1 MDSDLGYRLSPT
13 LSQQQQKH
21 SIIISHRPN
30 KPLAQR
36 RRHVEQRLV
45 QHPQTTTPTIE
56 STKEKAT
63 IKMDNDCIDSNGE
76 ATYTK
81 KKSVSAG
88 NVPVSVSE
96 EEEWEAEE
104 EATLGQ
110 NVWGGRYPIVFG
122 GESIE
127 SKERERDG
135 ASTLVAAF
143 LRNNATIK
151 K

>member
-1 MDSDLGYRLSPT
+1 MDSNLGYRLSPT
-13 LSQQQQKH
+13 LSPQQQKC
-21 SIIISHRPN
+21 SIIISHHPN

-36 RRHVEQRLV
+36 QRHVEQCLV

-96 EEEWEAEE
+96 EEETQMESEDEEKDSKAAPAPTIEE
-104 EATLGQ
+104 E
-110 NVWGGRYPIVFG
+110 
-122 GESIE
+122 
-127 SKERERDG
+127 
-135 ASTLVAAF
+135 
-143 LRNNATIK
+143 
-151 K
+151 

>member
-56 STKEKAT
+56 STKEKVT
-63 IKMDNDCIDSNGE
+63 IKMDDD
-76 ATYTK
+76 
-81 KKSVSAG
+81 
-88 NVPVSVSE
+88 
-96 EEEWEAEE
+96 
-104 EATLGQ
+104 
-110 NVWGGRYPIVFG
+110 
-122 GESIE
+122 
-127 SKERERDG
+127 
-135 ASTLVAAF
+135 
-143 LRNNATIK
+143 
-151 K
+151 